1 MFEYTKYELDE
12 LSEQTQFQFGPQEKA
27 LRLLDV
33 LRVFDSHPVLKD
45 QFVLKGG
52 TALNFFHLKVPRLS
66 VDIDLNFIGELERQ
80 PALDVRHNIEAI
92 IPDVFSQEYTVERS
106 KGAHALLQYKL
117 RYKTLHGGQD
127 ALKLDLNFL
136 ERISILD
143 VGVLEFDR
151 WGEKLTFPNLNLMEL
166 LAGKT
171 RAFLSRYTARD
182 LYDLYRISELGIEF
196 DPKILHE
203 MFVYSLLTASEP
215 HTDLLPPVWNNITP
229 DEIRRNLHPMLI
241 RGEYPEMHLMT
252 EGAKQILL
260 PMVTLDDEELDI
272 FERFEITGQIKLD
285 LLFRDTLAERIS
297 KSPAFK
303 WKQRNLIHRSI

>member
-12 LSEQTQFQFGPQEKA
+12 LSERTQFQFGPLEKA

-52 TALNFFHLKVPRLS
+52 TALNFFHLEVPRLS
-66 VDIDLNFIGELERQ
+66 VDIDLNFVGELERQ
-80 PALDVRHNIEAI
+80 PALDARHNIETM
-92 IPDVFSQEYTVERS
+92 IPDIFSGEYAVERT

-117 RYKTLHGGQD
+117 CYKTLHDGQD

-182 LYDLYRISELGIEF
+182 LYDLYRVSERGIEF

-203 MFVYSLLTASEP
+203 MFVYSLLTASES
-215 HTDLLPPVWNNITP
+215 HKDLLPPMWDNITP

-241 RGEYPEMHLMT
+241 RGEYPEMQLMT
-252 EGAKQILL
+252 EGAKQILE
-260 PMVTLDDEELDI
+260 PMVNLNKMELDI
-272 FERFEITGQIKLD
+272 FERFEITGKIKLD
-285 LLFRDTLAERIS
+285 LLFRESLAERIS

-303 WKQRNLIHRSI
+303 WKKRNLAGRST